1 MWRWRENRK
10 AKTERIQTIGGF
22 FPWATLCGK
31 EMRFGK
37 VVLGSEL
44 AQHSLVWLVAERT
57 HVGNAVFRTEMPR
70 IWKDFWG
77 QVGCLQLITPRKTDG
92 SGQ

>member
-1 MWRWRENRK
+1 MGSKNRK
-10 AKTERIQTIGGF
+10 LTHPSI
-22 FPWATLCGK
+22 TLRVLTHTK

-57 HVGNAVFRTEMPR
+57 HVGDAVFRTEMPR